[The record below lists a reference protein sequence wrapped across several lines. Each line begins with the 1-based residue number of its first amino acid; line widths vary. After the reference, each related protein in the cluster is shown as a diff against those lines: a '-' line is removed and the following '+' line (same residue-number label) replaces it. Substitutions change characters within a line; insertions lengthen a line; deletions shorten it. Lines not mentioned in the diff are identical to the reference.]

1 MSPLALTTART
12 RSRVGVNRSRRPP
25 FLDRI
30 DERRAFESQLEL
42 YRDAPDSLTV
52 LEVVGLGGM
61 GKTRLLSELRKDAR
75 RNPNRTRHVLGVV
88 PLSTNTKTTPLRR
101 LREDCRIDCLLFDMA
116 LLAYYSATKEGLPI
130 ERGSRLSRSPVIRSL
145 DVGTDVAAGIHPL
158 AFAVSLPAK
167 FAIDFYDTLSH
178 QYKRHR
184 HYVKDDFTEIEDM
197 RDEPEEILRRLPSY
211 LGSDIQRTLELSGG
225 SLVAFYDA
233 YDRQAADILAN
244 DSRWLRDFIQ
254 AVTCG
259 LHVIATREPLGWPQA
274 HWRETVRN
282 IPITTLP
289 QRESQEM
296 LRARLGKLDLVI
308 ETRLV
313 QASGRV
319 PFFVETVSDTYENLA
334 RKRTKVEVDDL
345 PASPEEAISHLIAHL
360 PDGHRRLAV
369 ALGAIQVFDEG
380 LFRYLVHQLNLT
392 VDVLTFA
399 EFTKRYFI
407 EEIHSGLYRTH
418 DLFTEFVRCADEQ
431 YVQRSALEQ
440 ATRHLLARSQ
450 DAGLRSPDTVLEL
463 FFAII
468 TGWESIADVPP
479 ASVAELVDAGYVLY
493 DAGYWIQLASMR
505 SGGVAAR
512 EHPVGV
518 VRDFFVALAARR
530 VEGIDRASDLFER
543 LLPRAETL
551 GRHKLSV
558 QLELAYLSELSG
570 DYVGARRKFAKLN
583 DEAQPFKPTDRTHMR
598 SRLWHADMLIMDGEL
613 QNGSRLLLE
622 AYEEL
627 DNSFAIEKA
636 ELIRHRAHAFRF
648 SYLLDHAER
657 LYGESMQLVSDVWSM
672 QGKLH
677 TNLVE
682 TRCWHD
688 PKRAL
693 DAAELS
699 SECNLRLGNKIELAK
714 CEAARAI
721 ALAKLSEP
729 NAAREAVA
737 AAKDHALAA
746 GYRAGV
752 AFALQASAI
761 VEGLAHN
768 TDGLLTSFDLLA
780 ECVRSLG
787 TYSHLLVAPARLLEE
802 DDEFI
807 AAAIDVEWLESDTF
821 EERLGAC
828 LLQRPCIGGPSNGRS
843 GCDLGT

>member
-1 MSPLALTTART
+1 
-12 RSRVGVNRSRRPP
+12 
-25 FLDRI
+25 
-30 DERRAFESQLEL
+30 LEL
-42 YRDAPDSLTV
+42 YRGAPDSLTV

-61 GKTRLLSELRKDAR
+61 GKTRLLSELRKDALQ
-75 RNPNRTRHVLGVV
+75 NSNRIHHVLGVV
-88 PLSTNTKTTPLRR
+88 PLATSTETTPLRR

-116 LLAYYSATKEGLPI
+116 LLAYYNATKEGLPI

-145 DVGTDVAAGIHPL
+145 DVGTDVATGIHPF

-167 FAIDFYDTLSH
+167 FAINFYDTLSH

-184 HYVKDDFTEIEDM
+184 HYDKEDFTEIEDM
-197 RDEPEEILRRLPSY
+197 RDEPEEILRRLPGY
-211 LGSDIQRTLELSGG
+211 LGSDIQRTLESSGG

-233 YDRQAADILAN
+233 YDKQAADILGN
-244 DSRWLRDFIQ
+244 DARWLRDFIQ

-259 LHVIATREPLGWPQA
+259 LHVISTREPLGWPRA
-274 HWRETVRN
+274 HWGEIVCD
-282 IPITTLP
+282 IPVATLP
-289 QRESQEM
+289 QRESREM
-296 LRARLGKLDLVI
+296 LQARLGKLDLAI
-308 ETRLV
+308 EARLI

-319 PFFVETVSDTYENLA
+319 PFFVETVSNTYENLA
-334 RKRTKVEVDDL
+334 RKRTKVEVDEL
-345 PASPEEAISHLIAHL
+345 PASPEAAISHLIAHL
-360 PDGHRRLAV
+360 PDGHRRLTV

-407 EEIHSGLYRTH
+407 EEIHSGLYKTH

-468 TGWESIADVPP
+468 TGWESIADVPL

-530 VEGIDRASDLFER
+530 VEGIDRASELFEH

-551 GRHKLSV
+551 GRHHLSV

-570 DYVGARRKFAKLN
+570 DYASARRKFAKLN
-583 DEAQPFKPTDRTHMR
+583 DEAQPFKLTDRTHMR

-622 AYEEL
+622 AYEGW

-648 SYLLDHAER
+648 SFLLDHAER
-657 LYGESMQLVSDVWSM
+657 LYGESMQLASDVWSM

-693 DAAELS
+693 DAAEIS

-721 ALAKLSEP
+721 ALAKLSET
-729 NAAREAVA
+729 NAARKAVA
-737 AAKDHALAA
+737 AAKEHALAA

-768 TDGLLTSFDLLA
+768 TEGLLTSFDLLA

-807 AAAIDVEWLESDTF
+807 AAAIDIEWLESDTF
-821 EERLGAC
+821 EERLGVC

-843 GCDLGT
+843 GCNLGA